1 MHCKSLWIKAS
12 AKCIN
17 VNVNHWIITIYQQI
31 IILPYHKIIKIY
43 HKILTLPNHYITD
56 SSKFITKSSQYCI
69 SLNHHNI
76 SPNHKKGHVWQS
88 LVTHTQNL
96 CSAFNPSKSTHTV
109 NTHPEQW
116 AANGEQMGVRCLA
129 QRVSSQSWYCRWRE
143 RSLFTPST
151 DNSCRTRDS
160 NPQPRVTSLTLYPL
174 GHNCPYITLS
184 SYHRFIYIY
193 IYIYAFSRRFYPK
206 RLTIAF
212 RLYIKIYHKII
223 KIYH

>member
-1 MHCKSLWIKAS
+1 M
-12 AKCIN
+12 
-17 VNVNHWIITIYQQI
+17 
-31 IILPYHKIIKIY
+31 
-43 HKILTLPNHYITD
+43 
-56 SSKFITKSSQYCI
+56 
-69 SLNHHNI
+69 
-76 SPNHKKGHVWQS
+76 WQS

-129 QRVSSQSWYCRWRE
+129 QRVSSQSWYWRWRE

-212 RLYIKIYHKII
+212 RLYIKYITKSSNISLNIIIYHKTII
-223 KIYH
+223 IYHQIIITLNHHNISPNHYVTKLSYHRFSKSITKSSLHWITLYHQIITSPNHHITDSSKYITKSS